1 MKDQRNSSIETTN
14 HLVLSPDEIPTD
26 LIGKDSSLDG
36 ACERLTQ
43 IDYSNSNH
51 RTISYEKTNRMPGK
65 NKLPITVILRDSI
78 VKNVKGWKLSDG
90 KNKVVVKHF
99 SGAKTKDMKF
109 YIIPTFEQ
117 NPVTIIIH
125 SGTINLKSD
134 RSPEEIPRDI
144 INLTTSSKTHKN
156 KVILSSIVPRYNNFN
171 KKRTRVNKCLK
182 KECEARN
189 ICFINQKNFSKA

>member
-1 MKDQRNSSIETTN
+1 
-14 HLVLSPDEIPTD
+14 
-26 LIGKDSSLDG
+26 
-36 ACERLTQ
+36 
-43 IDYSNSNH
+43 
-51 RTISYEKTNRMPGK
+51 MPGK
-65 NKLPITVILRDSI
+65 NKLPVTVILRDSI

-134 RSPEEIPRDI
+134 RSPEEIQE
-144 INLTTSSKTHKN
+144 
-156 KVILSSIVPRYNNFN
+156 ILSTSQHL
-171 KKRTRVNKCLK
+171 LK
-182 KECEARN
+182 LIR
-189 ICFINQKNFSKA
+189 IR